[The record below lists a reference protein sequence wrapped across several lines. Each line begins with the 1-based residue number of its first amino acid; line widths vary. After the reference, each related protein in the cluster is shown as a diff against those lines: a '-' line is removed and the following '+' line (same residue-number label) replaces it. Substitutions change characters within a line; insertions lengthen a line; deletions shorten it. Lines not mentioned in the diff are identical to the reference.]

1 MEPTFLDISDI
12 AKCSGKIVAIDTET
26 TGLNFWENHIIGIG
40 IHCPSAGI
48 SGYLATLDENDRCAA
63 KAAIKELQ
71 PETTVIMHNA
81 KFDCHFLDVIPRD
94 QGWHLIDTTVLIHLL
109 DSRYKKALGVAE
121 KIFLGSTSKRQ
132 YVASAAP
139 RSKIWDWPLE
149 LVAMYCTND
158 CVVTYQLAETLIP
171 AVVDQGLWRLFQKD
185 MEYESVLIDIE
196 NYGIVA
202 DKEFMRRSREA
213 LELRLDN
220 LAAQLYEAVGY
231 VFNWRSTKQLSEAL
245 YTKLGIPKPKNPF
258 ADADG
263 VDRSRFA
270 DSGKYK
276 STCTSTFLL
285 TEKVHHP
292 LGELVSAMRET
303 NLMISFIKKWTILA
317 EKDGKFHTSFNITGT
332 RTGRLSS
339 SNPNLQNV
347 PSEVRGR
354 FTQSVFS
361 GDTTRTDEY
370 NLRKAFIARPGK
382 VFLSVDY
389 SQMEIRVF
397 AILSQD
403 ANMLKAITS
412 GEDVHMYIAL
422 KIWGDCG
429 PDVNKVHR
437 EWSKTISFGLLYGMT
452 IGSLMYKLN
461 MNKTRAAEVIN
472 QYKGYFPRIDPWM
485 KEIIDACKISFC
497 VRYWSGRLWH
507 EEDPTYFYRGCNAL
521 IQGGAADM
529 LSVAA
534 LRVSKWCRS
543 QNNPDDYHIV
553 NLVHDEIITEVPEW
567 DVERCADEISKIMQ
581 VPDIFN
587 IPFKT
592 DAKYGS
598 TYGDIVKKGKSQQEY
613 EAGKHELE
621 TEADEETE
629 LEFKE
634 EGDD

>member
-1 MEPTFLDISDI
+1 MEPNFLEPSDI
-12 AKCSGKIVAIDTET
+12 LRCSGKIVALDTET
-26 TGLNFWENHIIGIG
+26 NGLNFWENHIIGVG
-40 IHCPSAGI
+40 VHCPEADV
-48 SGYLATLDENDRCAA
+48 SGYVVTLEENDRIAA
-63 KAAIKELQ
+63 KDAVRKLA
-71 PETTVIMHNA
+71 PGTTVIMHNA
-81 KFDCHFLDVIPRD
+81 KFDCHFLDVNPRD
-94 QGWHLIDTTVLIHLL
+94 LGWNLIDTTVLVHLM
-109 DSRYKKALGVAE
+109 DSRYKKSLAQAE
-121 KIFLGSTSKRQ
+121 AVFLGESSKREH
-132 YVASAAP
+132 VASAPA
-139 RSKIWDWPLE
+139 RTKIWDWPLD
-149 LVAMYCTND
+149 LVAMYCEND
-158 CVVTYQLAETLIP
+158 CRVTYQLAQTLIP
-171 AVVDQGLWRLFQKD
+171 QIDELGLWGLFNKD
-185 MEYESVLIDIE
+185 MQYESVLLDIE
-196 NYGIVA
+196 SYGIIA
-202 DKEFMRRSREA
+202 DKKFMRISQDA
-213 LELRLDN
+213 LELRLEN
-220 LAAQLYEAVGY
+220 LASQLYEAVGY
-231 VFNWRSTKQLSEAL
+231 TFNWRSTKQLSEAL
-245 YTKLGIPKPKNPF
+245 YTNLGIPKPKNPF

-270 DSGKYK
+270 DGGKYK

-339 SNPNLQNV
+339 SKPNLQNV

-370 NLRKAFIARPGK
+370 NLRKAFAARPGK

-397 AILSQD
+397 AILSND
-403 ANMLKAITS
+403 PNMLKAITS

-452 IGSLMYKLN
+452 VGSLMYKLN
-461 MNKTRAAEVIN
+461 MDKTRAMEVIN

-485 KEIIDACKISFC
+485 YEIIDDCRSFGY
-497 VRYWSGRLWH
+497 VRYWSGRIWR

-534 LRVSKWCRS
+534 LRVSKWCKD
-543 QNNPDDYHIV
+543 QANPADYNIV

-581 VPDIFN
+581 VPDIFG

-592 DAKYGS
+592 EAKWGP
-598 TYGDIVKKGKSQQEY
+598 TYGDIVKKGKSLAEY
-613 EAGKHELE
+613 EEQKHELE
-621 TEADEETE
+621 LEAEAEAE
-629 LEFKE
+629 AENE
-634 EGDD
+634 